1 MKRLYPY
8 LAWAF
13 VLVVSLPPFAWAKD
27 YDLWN
32 DETYDFHAV
41 RRIYVEEL
49 DTSQAELPNEIKA
62 YRLRQYFYE
71 KARDL
76 KDWAVVT
83 PPLSPPADSLV
94 PSGTEALAEP
104 SSAEAHG
111 VTSAVPSDSISPVSP
126 SDTAEL
132 PPAADTVL
140 PEEQKTGPAAP
151 KDVPPPL
158 ASIPE
163 AASQSGADLYVT
175 ARLQTYR
182 VGTGVIPAHVRWNY
196 YTVRDAYY
204 DSRGRRHWFSRRVAY
219 PVYVPPTYVPVAS
232 VSVLFRVYD
241 VKTGKAVSVSEDRR
255 SRGSSSD
262 MYGVYKRIVD
272 RFFKNLKKELK
283 E

>member
-1 MKRLYPY
+1 MKRLYRY

-13 VLVVSLPPFAWAKD
+13 VLAFSLPPFAGAKD

-49 DTSQAELPNEIKA
+49 DTAQVELPNEIKA

-71 KARDL
+71 KAQDL
-76 KDWAVVT
+76 EDWDISS
-83 PPLSPPADSLV
+83 PPLSPPADSLA
-94 PSGTEALAEP
+94 PSVKDALPEP
-104 SSAEAHG
+104 SSAEARG
-111 VTSAVPSDSISPVSP
+111 VTSAVPSDSVSPVSLTN
-126 SDTAEL
+126 TAE
-132 PPAADTVL
+132 PPADTDAVIAA
-140 PEEQKTGPAAP
+140 EQETGPSAP
-151 KDVPPPL
+151 KDVPPP

-175 ARLQTYR
+175 AQLMTYR
-182 VGTGVIPAHVRWNY
+182 IGTGVIPAHVSWNY

-232 VSVLFRVYD
+232 VGVLFRVYD

-255 SRGSSSD
+255 SRGSSGD
-262 MYGVYKRIVD
+262 VYGVYKRIVD
-272 RFFKNLKKELK
+272 RFFKNLKKELND
-283 E
+283 